1 MSPEEKKKP
10 EIEYEISDD
19 GNVIE
24 ACIDD
29 KTSFVWEAGYGVMPQ
44 SVWDEKRKQGI
55 LEIAKNTISTATST
69 RVESISV
76 KTSVMVVLWSRYENC
91 GAPMQPN
98 SEFCFNC
105 VSPVG

>member
-1 MSPEEKKKP
+1 
-10 EIEYEISDD
+10 
-19 GNVIE
+19 
-24 ACIDD
+24 
-29 KTSFVWEAGYGVMPQ
+29 MPQ

-91 GAPMQPN
+91 GKCGTPMQPD